1 MKQLKENIGFL
12 LICLLFGALSLIA
25 INGVSHTNND
35 HPDRIDMVY
44 TSPSIMDIMPIMS
57 ENEVNSTF
65 ADEGIITYTVDRD
78 AQIYDPGSDDIVLK
92 PRSLL
97 HNVQY
102 VDDTETV
109 TATTPNPK
117 DIIDGIK
124 GAESWTDLLG
134 YESAIYAFIILIG
147 GWLSSFIPGLN
158 NISSGVYRVLV
169 FAILVVAGGL
179 VLGFGNIWQGAIAYF
194 FSTSMY
200 EIFIKKAVPSPR
212 PSDTK

>member
-12 LICLLFGALSLIA
+12 LICLVFGSMVLIG
-25 INGVSHTNND
+25 INGVAQTSSGPPD
-35 HPDRIDMVY
+35 HPAIVY
-44 TSPSIMDIMPIMS
+44 TMPQTVDFYPVTTVDEIDQS
-57 ENEVNSTF
+57 F
-65 ADEGIITYTVDRD
+65 ADDGLITYTVDRD